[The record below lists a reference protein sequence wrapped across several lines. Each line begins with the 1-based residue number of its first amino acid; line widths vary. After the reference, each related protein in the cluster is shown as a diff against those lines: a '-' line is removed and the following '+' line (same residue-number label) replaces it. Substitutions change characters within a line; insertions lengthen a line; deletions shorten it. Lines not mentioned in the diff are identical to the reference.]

1 MALPPF
7 PQLELILDGRA
18 SLGDVN
24 SRSDG
29 KPKQVAKIKAASDS
43 QAKSR

>member
-29 KPKQVAKIKAASDS
+29 KSKQVDRIKAALDS
-43 QAKSR
+43 QGKSR